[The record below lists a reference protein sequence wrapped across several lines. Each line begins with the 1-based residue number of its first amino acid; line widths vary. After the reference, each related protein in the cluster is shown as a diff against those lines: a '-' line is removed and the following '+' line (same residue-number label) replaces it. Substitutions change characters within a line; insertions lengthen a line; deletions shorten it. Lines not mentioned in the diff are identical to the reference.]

1 MLREMIPTEKGRPR
15 MVSLNCGLQEARPT
29 LNRWCRPLACR
40 GGFGRRP
47 IGPVLHLLRV
57 CARLV
62 WPRSCSAPTGP
73 GEAEARPQPCSWAPS
88 LSSSSQAEPGAT
100 LGGAEEAP
108 TAAGQGQEAGLCPP
122 EKRLLARARGHP
134 LPRGMGRRGPR
145 ALGARVAARLLCT
158 LRSAGLGRA
167 RRGRW
172 QLAREQAPGEL
183 TDRRGRRAFPAC
195 EPSFSGAAEEEE
207 GLSGQARA
215 AATATAAGRAQ
226 GCHGRRSAEEE
237 VSP

>member
-1 MLREMIPTEKGRPR
+1 MLREMIPTEKGKPR
-15 MVSLNCGLQEARPT
+15 MVSLNCGLQEARPK

-40 GGFGRRP
+40 SGFGRRP
-47 IGPVLHLLRV
+47 IGAVLHPLNA

-108 TAAGQGQEAGLCPP
+108 TAAGQGQGAGLCPP
-122 EKRLLARARGHP
+122 QKWLLARARGHP
-134 LPRGMGRRGPR
+134 LPHGCARNGRAR
-145 ALGARVAARLLCT
+145 APGSRSKGSLLGSFAP
-158 LRSAGLGRA
+158 GRA

-183 TDRRGRRAFPAC
+183 TNRSGRRAFPAYT
-195 EPSFSGAAEEEE
+195 PSFSGAAEEEE
-207 GLSGQARA
+207 GPSGQARA

-226 GCHGRRSAEEE
+226 VRWM
-237 VSP
+237 